1 MEGSSAWIA
10 AVVVVSSLPILQSR
24 HQRTSTM
31 ILALRASCLQME
43 GGKPVRDP
51 LPLKVSD
58 VQRGS
63 ISFPARSS
71 ARDRED
77 RRATARSPDYR
88 LDGEKEE
95 VKSSSCFPLVN
106 TRWDVSSHV
115 NAMHGFFSWAK
126 PTNHGPNITDDW
138 WCSLDRIF
146 TKVKKL
152 LCRSFIKE
160 GFRHLL
166 KHVLIA

>member
-1 MEGSSAWIA
+1 MNCSSSCRVIA
-10 AVVVVSSLPILQSR
+10 TYPAKP
-24 HQRTSTM
+24 TSTNIHHDFGSKSFM
-31 ILALRASCLQME
+31 LADG
-43 GGKPVRDP
+43 GGKARSG
-51 LPLKVSD
+51 PLKVSD

-126 PTNHGPNITDDW
+126 PTNHGPNITD
-138 WCSLDRIF
+138 
-146 TKVKKL
+146 
-152 LCRSFIKE
+152 E
-160 GFRHLL
+160 
-166 KHVLIA
+166 